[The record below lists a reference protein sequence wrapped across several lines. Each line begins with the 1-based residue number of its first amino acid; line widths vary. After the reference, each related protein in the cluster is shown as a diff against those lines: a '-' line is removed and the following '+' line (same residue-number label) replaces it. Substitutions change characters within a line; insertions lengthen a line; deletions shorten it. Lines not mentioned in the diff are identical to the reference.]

1 MLGWGKF
8 QHGIISYLGLK
19 ENQNGIRSHQCLI
32 LGNFNKKLYKLG
44 VDGILQFYV
53 LYNEI
58 NMILSKVHG
67 GIVGV
72 NYLGKTTTQKIL
84 QIGFFCPILHKDA
97 KEFY

>member
-1 MLGWGKF
+1 
-8 QHGIISYLGLK
+8 
-19 ENQNGIRSHQCLI
+19 
-32 LGNFNKKLYKLG
+32 
-44 VDGILQFYV
+44 
-53 LYNEI
+53 
-58 NMILSKVHG
+58 MILSKVHG